1 MTDVASTE
9 LKKLDGTRYMS
20 PDGSVYAKE
29 KGNYE
34 NDHGFVN
41 KHFVRDSGGDSM
53 LVSNDLNDAKVHIYE
68 YDSFF
73 HIPTSHSCLLL
84 QYKVALC
91 FETCTHTFHYLT
103 LLYKILEHVASKS
116 SV

>member
-1 MTDVASTE
+1 MTNTAATE
-9 LKKLDGTRYMS
+9 LRKFDGTRYMAQEE
-20 PDGSVYAKE
+20 SVYTRE

-34 NDHGFVN
+34 IDHGFVN
-41 KHFVRDSGGDSM
+41 KNFVRDSGGDSM

-84 QYKVALC
+84 QYKIALC
-91 FETCTHTFHYLT
+91 FETYTHTFHYLT